1 MQLKTALI
9 VCLAVLASGC
19 ATTSRTM
26 LSPAR
31 PAVAPE
37 QVRIYYT
44 PPPGRYEEIAMLD
57 TASGAF
63 TYGDQN
69 KTNEVMGK
77 LRVAAAQVGANGILF
92 QGTAQGYGGSN
103 VGIGVGS
110 GSYGRHSSVGGG
122 IGVNITPSPK
132 HAAGIAIYVFNPPP
146 MESRRTVVPGTQPP
160 RN

>member
-1 MQLKTALI
+1 MHFKTALI

-26 LSPAR
+26 LGPAR

-37 QVRIYYT
+37 QVRVYYT
-44 PPPGRYEEIAMLD
+44 PPPGRYEEIAMVE
-57 TASGAF
+57 TASGAL

-77 LRVAAAQVGANGILF
+77 LRVSAAQVGANGVLF
-92 QGTAQGYGGSN
+92 QGAAQGRGSSN

-122 IGVNITPSPK
+122 IGVNVTPSPK
-132 HAAGIAIYVFNPPP
+132 HAAGIAIYVHNPPP
-146 MESRRTVVPGTQPP
+146 MQSRPTVGPENPP